1 VSRPILAD
9 AFAHHVWATDKL
21 LEVCEA
27 LDTEQLATSVPGTYG
42 SIIETLRHTVGAD
55 ASYLA
60 LLSEGRVSDVDE
72 YGMDVA
78 ALRAA
83 MRALEPVWQWLVAQD
98 LDPDLVI
105 VRHREDGSTSTA
117 PLGVRLAQAIHHG
130 TDHRSQVC
138 TALTTLGIEPPEIDV
153 WAWADAQGKLA
164 ETPPTAGAA
173 G

>member
-9 AFAHHVWATDKL
+9 AFAHHVWATDRL
-21 LEVCEA
+21 LGVCEA
-27 LDTEQLATSVPGTYG
+27 LDAEQLGTNVPGTYG

-60 LLSEGRVSDVDE
+60 LLSEGRASDVDE
-72 YGMDVA
+72 YGMDVP

-83 MRALEPVWQWLVAQD
+83 MRGLGPVWQWLVAQD
-98 LDPDLVI
+98 LDPDRVI
-105 VRHREDGSTSTA
+105 VRTREDGSTSTA
-117 PLGVRLAQAIHHG
+117 PLGVRLAQVIHHG

-138 TALTTLGIEPPEIDV
+138 TALTSIGIEVPEIDV
-153 WAWADAQGKLA
+153 WAWADAQGKLTD
-164 ETPPTAGAA
+164 TPPTGGAA